1 MRIADD
7 DGRPFSVPR
16 LVVTRNGKQE
26 LFDRVHFLDI
36 PWALETCDPAP
47 ILDHFAPPS
56 KGSDEAHVDVTAQG
70 KATVTFVQDLH
81 EQLSLAMEER
91 NWAKPAL
98 TSWID
103 RALPQAARRDITKVS
118 STLFI
123 SKSLDLVMSKQGMTL
138 EALARAKFR
147 VVDALVKVIAW
158 HRDERERA
166 AYERALMFPQSGLEF
181 ETSAD
186 HALLFNENGYAYN
199 QLYRGATVFQK
210 HFVRVIGD
218 LKADGEEHEC
228 AVHIDRLREVKV

>member
-7 DGRPFSVPR
+7 DGRSFSVPR

-98 TSWID
+98 IPGLVDHD
-103 RALPQAARRDITKVS
+103 R
-118 STLFI
+118 
-123 SKSLDLVMSKQGMTL
+123 
-138 EALARAKFR
+138 
-147 VVDALVKVIAW
+147 
-158 HRDERERA
+158 
-166 AYERALMFPQSGLEF
+166 
-181 ETSAD
+181 
-186 HALLFNENGYAYN
+186 
-199 QLYRGATVFQK
+199 
-210 HFVRVIGD
+210 
-218 LKADGEEHEC
+218 
-228 AVHIDRLREVKV
+228 